1 MSRQRDFT
9 IKSDK
14 MISIEN
20 HKLIDP
26 EAKIKISFE
35 ETPNVSGPF
44 PGGLPDTIVIHYTAG
59 SSLTSSASWLRN
71 PQANASAHLVVGKN
85 GQVVQLAPF
94 NIKTWHAGRSSW
106 KGRSGLNQYSIG
118 IEIDNAGVL
127 KQSPDGYYTNF
138 SKKVDSENVVIA
150 KHKLDSEIKGWEA
163 YTEEQIYVVEQICLA
178 LKAAYPIA
186 EIVGHEDIA
195 PSRKRD
201 PGPAFPMLALQ
212 SKVMIGRN
220 EDLPDDVDS
229 VFKDKGIVIADNLN
243 IRTSPDANS
252 SLVSSPLPKGTK
264 VSIEKTEGEWS
275 YVKVDIEGWVSNRWL
290 RTV

>member
-1 MSRQRDFT
+1 
-9 IKSDK
+9 
-14 MISIEN
+14 MISVEN
-20 HKLIDP
+20 HKLT
-26 EAKIKISFE
+26 ETEGKIKISFE

-44 PGGLPDTIVIHYTAG
+44 ATGLPDTIVIHYTAG
-59 SSLTSSASWLRN
+59 SSLTSSANWLRN
-71 PQANASAHLVVGKN
+71 PQANASAHLVVGKS
-85 GQVVQLAPF
+85 GQVIQLAPF

-106 KGRSGLNQYSIG
+106 KGRSGLNQCSIG

-127 KQSPDGYYTNF
+127 KQSPDGYYTSF
-138 SKKVDSENVVIA
+138 SKKVNPENVVIA
-150 KHKLDSEIKGWEA
+150 KHKLDVEVKGWEA
-163 YTEEQIYVVEQICLA
+163 YTPEQIEVVEQICLA
-178 LKAAYPIA
+178 LKQAYPIT

-220 EDLPDDVDS
+220 EDLPDDDDS
-229 VFKDKGIVIADNLN
+229 IFEDKGIVIADNLN
-243 IRTSPDANS
+243 IRSNPSIS
-252 SLVSSPLPKGTK
+252 SAIVSSPLSKGTK

-290 RTV
+290 KTI